1 MTGLTG
7 LGDCNNENIVINF
20 ERFVHLVENAII
32 FKPLLSESVSVR
44 IGPLSTQTPKIF
56 TFSIKKTC
64 HKINPEKSY
73 HKVGEVDDEDLHDL
87 VVEGE
92 G

>member
-20 ERFVHLVENAII
+20 ERFVHLVENTII
-32 FKPLLSESVSVR
+32 YKPLLSESVSVR
-44 IGPLSTQTPKIF
+44 IGPLSTQAPKIF

-64 HKINPEKSY
+64 HKISPEKSY
-73 HKVGEVDDEDLHDL
+73 HKVSEVDDEDLHDL